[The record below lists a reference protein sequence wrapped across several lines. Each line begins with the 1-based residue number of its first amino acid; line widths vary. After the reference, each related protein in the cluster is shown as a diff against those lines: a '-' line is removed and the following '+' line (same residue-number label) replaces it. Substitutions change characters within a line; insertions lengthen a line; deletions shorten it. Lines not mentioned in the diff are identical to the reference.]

1 MKISIEFYASLMK
14 YLPPGGSRFR
24 RHITVDDAMKLNPLI
39 AQYHISAEEAHIVL
53 VNGHFVCG
61 ENRTDYVLQ
70 ENDVVSIWPPVAG
83 G

>member
-14 YLPPGGSRFR
+14 YLPPGKSRFR
-24 RHITVDDAMKLNPLI
+24 RDIKVEDGIKLKPLI
-39 AQYHISAEEAHIVL
+39 EKYNISAKEAHLVL
-53 VNGHFVCG
+53 VNGHFVCA
-61 ENRTDYVLQ
+61 EDRDDRVLV